1 MQSPPAG
8 NRRRGHALSGAP
20 SRQPHKS
27 RGQALVEFALLAPLM
42 LLLLAIGV
50 DAGRLF
56 FTWIEVVN
64 SAREGA
70 AYAAGNPTDTS
81 GITVKSTQEAN
92 AQQQGGEGAATVVT
106 TCANPA
112 NQAIACAVAA
122 GGNGSGNTV
131 TVRVTRSFSFLTP
144 MVTNVVGSSFAISGR
159 ATTAVFG
166 LLPNG
171 GDSAPGDCND
181 PRSANFTVTPSD
193 MTVTL
198 DASISTP
205 NSGRCAI
212 ASYDWDMGD
221 GADPFPPVVG
231 KQTTYTYAAPGT
243 YDIELVTSNPGGSEH
258 KTISVTVPSAGPT
271 PTSSPTPSPTPSPS
285 PTSSAGPICSMVP
298 TFTFTQQGNS
308 SKFNFYG
315 AYTGQPAP
323 ESWYWTYG
331 DGHVAFGQAPS
342 RHDYNGNGPYTV
354 TLTITNGSCSGTTS
368 QSVTP

>member
-1 MQSPPAG
+1 MSGSPT
-8 NRRRGHALSGAP
+8 
-20 SRQPHKS
+20 RQPRKS

-42 LLLLAIGV
+42 LLLVAVGV

-92 AQQQGGEGAATVVT
+92 AQRQGGEGVASVVT

-112 NQAIACAVAA
+112 KVTIPCSLAA
-122 GGNGSGNTV
+122 GGNGTGNTV
-131 TVRVTRSFSFLTP
+131 TVRVNRPFTFLTP
-144 MVTNVVGSSFAISGR
+144 MVSGVVGTTFSIGGS

-171 GDSAPGDCND
+171 GDNAPGDCND
-181 PRSANFTVTPSD
+181 PRSANFTFITSD
-193 MTVTL
+193 MTVSL

-212 ASYDWDMGD
+212 ASYDWDTGD

-231 KQTTYTYAAPGT
+231 KQTTYTYATPGT
-243 YDIELVTSNPGGSEH
+243 YAIRLTTSNPGGSET
-258 KTISVTVPSAGPT
+258 KTISVVVPSGTPT
-271 PTSSPTPSPTPSPS
+271 PTPPVSPSPTPSPTPGP
-285 PTSSAGPICSMVP
+285 SAGPICSMVP
-298 TFTFTQQGNS
+298 TFTFTQQGAS
-308 SKFNFYG
+308 SKYNFFG

-331 DGHVAFGQAPS
+331 DGDVAFGQAPS
-342 RHDYNGNGPYTV
+342 RHDYSGSGPYTV
-354 TLTITNGSCSGTTS
+354 SLTISNGSCSGTVSET
-368 QSVTP
+368 VTP